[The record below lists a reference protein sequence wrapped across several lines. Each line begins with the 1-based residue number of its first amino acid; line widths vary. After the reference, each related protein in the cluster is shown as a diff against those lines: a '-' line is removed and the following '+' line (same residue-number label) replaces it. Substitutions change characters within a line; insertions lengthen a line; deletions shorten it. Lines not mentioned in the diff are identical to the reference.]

1 MIMKNIF
8 KILFTIVVCISNNAF
23 SQAEFNNKAFNSF
36 VNQELKKWKVPGA
49 AIVVVKNGKIIY
61 AKGFGY
67 RNIEERLPADENT
80 LFAIGSLTKSM
91 TATTVGI
98 SVDKGIFKWNS
109 KLVSLLP
116 NFKLKDPFATQNIN
130 PVDLLCHRSGLPNH
144 NFMWYVTDF
153 DRKEI
158 IRRLQYLEPSEDFRT
173 TFQYS
178 PNMYTLAGY
187 LVGQKSKMTWEEFT
201 AKNIFEPLQMHRTNF
216 TYMDMEKDSN
226 HSRPYIVKGDK
237 VVETNF
243 HHSQHH
249 SAPAGSVNSSVK
261 EMANWMLMNLNH
273 GKFNGQQIIS
283 SENLSYIQSPH
294 ITFPSTSQEVGIGPE
309 GEVYSYTMYGLGWDI
324 QTYHD
329 QITLSHL
336 GGIDGFASA
345 MALYPRIN
353 AGIVVLTNNQM
364 GGTQFSDI
372 VINRIA
378 TKLINKPDFDLSNWI
393 LKEMEKYKSSKKEK
407 PKLYNSKPCRGFED
421 YIGTYIDEGYGEIFV
436 SKRENKLH
444 LKYYRFD
451 VDLEHLNHNV
461 FKTIKG
467 IVNRKIN
474 FISNTSGE
482 IDRLEIQWDRSTKP
496 IIFEKF
502 LE

>member
-1 MIMKNIF
+1 MKTIF
-8 KILFTIVVCISNNAF
+8 KILFAIVICISNNAF
-23 SQAEFNNKAFNSF
+23 SQVKFNDKAFNRF

-49 AIVVVKNGKIIY
+49 AIAVVKDGKIIY

-67 RNIEERLPADENT
+67 RNVEEKLPADENT

-109 KLVSLLP
+109 KLVDLLP

-130 PVDLLCHRSGLPNH
+130 PVDLLCHRSGLPSH
-144 NFMWYVTDF
+144 TFMWYVTDF
-153 DRKEI
+153 DREEI
-158 IRRLQYLEPSEDFRT
+158 IRRLQYLEPSEGFRT
-173 TFQYS
+173 TFQYHAS
-178 PNMYTLAGY
+178 MYTLAGY
-187 LVGQKSKMTWEEFT
+187 LVGQQSKTTWEEFT
-201 AKNIFEPLQMHRTNF
+201 TKTIFEPLQMHRTNF
-216 TYMDMEKDSN
+216 TYMDMEKDAN
-226 HSRPYIVKGDK
+226 HSKPYIEKGDK

-243 HHSQHH
+243 HHSQHL

-273 GKFNGQQIIS
+273 GKFNDQQIIS

-294 ITFPSTSQEVGIGPE
+294 ITFPSTSSEVGTGPE
-309 GEVYSYTMYGLGWDI
+309 VAVYSYTMYGLGWDI

-329 QITLSHL
+329 QIAISHL

-345 MALYPRIN
+345 MVLYPRIN
-353 AGIVVLTNNQM
+353 TGIVVLTNNQM
-364 GGTQFSDI
+364 GGTQFSDV

-378 TKLINKPDFDLSNWI
+378 TKLINKQDFDLSNWI
-393 LKEMEKYKSSKKEK
+393 SKEMAKYKSSKKEK
-407 PKLYNSKPCRGFED
+407 SKPSKSKPSRNLED
-421 YIGTYIDEGYGEIFV
+421 YVGTYTDEGYGEIV
-436 SKRENKLH
+436 ITKIEDKLH
-444 LKYYRFD
+444 FKYYRFD

-467 IVNRKIN
+467 IVNRKVNFLASTNGDIN
-474 FISNTSGE
+474 
-482 IDRLEIQWDRSTKP
+482 RLEIQWDRSVKP
-496 IIFEKF
+496 IVFKKSNK
-502 LE
+502 